1 MLTTNN
7 PDYEIL
13 HQTALK
19 APSSSGVYLWRNRE
33 ETVIYV
39 GKAKNLKNRLSSYF
53 SGNRQ
58 IKTELLVSNA
68 ASIEYITT
76 SNEYEAFL
84 LENNLIKKYTPR
96 YNIQLKD
103 GKSYPVLKITDEPFP
118 RFFKTRQVRR
128 GDNSLYFGP
137 FPDAGALD
145 TFIDTLYKVYPVRHC
160 RTFKKRDAPCMY
172 YHIGQCKAPCCN
184 KIDEQT
190 YNEYIEE
197 IKSLLEGKGDE
208 TVVKITAKMKEA
220 AANLNFEKAARLRDG
235 LRALTIMQNQ
245 NIVEDFAS
253 EDRDYIAHWREG
265 ELVSF
270 TVLKIRDGKLLGRD
284 NYRVESMNEDEEL
297 LEEFARAYYSEETA
311 LPPKIFVDE
320 KDNTEF
326 LEQWLTQLAGSNEQL
341 EVENSAVVEPVETTV
356 ISTVANDSERNGEIY
371 PTETTDENLGGTCL
385 AAGRAFRTS
394 ANRSIPTLPSGRFG
408 TPTAVLQSLPRE
420 SEASE
425 NTAAIESAVTR
436 SAVVEHVETTGHFD
450 KLNDHTAHCS
460 PLTAHYTTILEKVTS
475 SSSRRDIAALNM
487 ARENAKED
495 IIRRIRE
502 RGDMPALN
510 ELKDLLALPRLPER
524 IEGFDIAHIGGKF
537 PVASL
542 ISFWKGNPDKK
553 NYRYFRLK
561 TTNGVIDDFASM
573 REAATRRYSRLSNEN
588 ADLPDLIL
596 IDGGIGQVN
605 AVDGIL
611 KMLNLDIPIAGLA
624 KRDEEIW
631 RPHAS
636 KPICLPRRSD
646 ALRLLQRVRDETH
659 RFATSRNQNLRT
671 KENTVSVFA
680 SLPHIGEK
688 REKILIKTFTTLE
701 NLASSEEAK
710 IAQALGVRSDIATEI
725 LLAARAALEKRNET
739 KDSKK
744 ALFAAQIGGLSHESE
759 YYTASLANA
768 ALE

>member
-1 MLTTNN
+1 MQTTQTN
-7 PDYEIL
+7 PNYETL

-19 APSSSGVYLWRNRE
+19 APSSSGVYLWRNHE

-53 SGNRQ
+53 SGDRG
-58 IKTELLVSNA
+58 IKTQLLVSNA

-103 GKSYPVLKITDEPFP
+103 GKSYPSLKITKEAFP
-118 RFFKTRQVRR
+118 RLYKTRQVHR
-128 GDNSLYFGP
+128 GDGATYFGP

-145 TFIDTLYKVYPVRHC
+145 TFIDTLYKIYPVRHC
-160 RTFKKRDAPCMY
+160 RTFKKREAPCMY
-172 YHIGQCKAPCCN
+172 YHIGRCKAPCCN
-184 KIDEQT
+184 KIEEQT
-190 YNEYIEE
+190 YNEFIDE
-197 IKSLLEGKGDE
+197 IKALLEGKGDE
-208 TVVKITAKMKEA
+208 TVVKITAEMKKA
-220 AANLNFEKAARLRDG
+220 AAELKFEKAARLRDG

-245 NIVEDFAS
+245 NIVEDFAA

-284 NYRVESMNEDEEL
+284 NYRVESLNEDDEL
-297 LEEFARAYYSEETA
+297 LEEFARAYYDNAES
-311 LPPKIFVDE
+311 LPPKIFIDE

-326 LEQWLTQLAGSNEQL
+326 LGKWLEELA
-341 EVENSAVVEPVETTV
+341 
-356 ISTVANDSERNGEIY
+356 IRSEELGVKNLNGEDSPCA
-371 PTETTDENLGGTCL
+371 PTSLVATPS
-385 AAGRAFRTS
+385 AGDTPATP
-394 ANRSIPTLPSGRFG
+394 PTPHSSLI
-408 TPTAVLQSLPRE
+408 TP
-420 SEASE
+420 
-425 NTAAIESAVTR
+425 
-436 SAVVEHVETTGHFD
+436 H
-450 KLNDHTAHCS
+450 
-460 PLTAHYTTILEKVTS
+460 S
-475 SSSRRDIAALNM
+475 SRDIAALNM

-495 IIRRIRE
+495 IIRRVRE

-510 ELKDLLALPRLPER
+510 ELKDLLNLPRLPER

-561 TTNGVIDDFASM
+561 TTDGVIDDFASM

-588 ADLPDLIL
+588 AELPDLIL

-636 KPICLPRRSD
+636 HPICLPRRSD

-659 RFATSRNQNLRT
+659 RFATSRNQTLRT
-671 KENTVSVFA
+671 KENTISVFA
-680 SLPHIGEK
+680 SLPHVGEK
-688 REKILIKTFTTLE
+688 REKILIKEFVTLE
-701 NLASSEEAK
+701 NLATAEEAK
-710 IAQALGVRSDIATEI
+710 IAQVLHIRAPEASEI
-725 LLAARAALEKRNET
+725 LLAARAELEKRNET
-739 KDSKK
+739 KDAKK
-744 ALFAAQIGGLSHESE
+744 VMFKAQLGLNSENPDSGEESYASTLAA
-759 YYTASLANA
+759 A
-768 ALE
+768 ALDD

>member
-1 MLTTNN
+1 MNTTSN
-7 PDYEIL
+7 PNYEKL
-13 HQTALK
+13 HETALK
-19 APSSSGVYLWRNRE
+19 APSSSGVYLWRNQE

-53 SGNRQ
+53 SGNRA

-103 GKSYPVLKITDEPFP
+103 GKSYPVLKITKEEFP
-118 RFFKTRQVRR
+118 RFYKTRQVHRND
-128 GDNSLYFGP
+128 GAAYFGP
-137 FPDAGALD
+137 YPDASALD

-160 RTFKKRDAPCMY
+160 RTFKKREAPCMY

-184 KIDEQT
+184 KIDKET
-190 YNEYIEE
+190 YNIYIEE
-197 IKSLLEGKGDE
+197 IKSLLEGKGEE
-208 TVVKITAKMKEA
+208 TTAKITDQMKA
-220 AANLNFEKAARLRDG
+220 AAASLNFEKAARLRDG

-284 NYRVESMNEDEEL
+284 NYRVESMNEDNEL
-297 LEEFARAYYSEETA
+297 LEEFARAYYSEETS

-320 KDNTEF
+320 NDDTEF
-326 LEQWLTQLAGSNEQL
+326 LEQWLRQ
-341 EVENSAVVEPVETTV
+341 VEKEKLKIEK
-356 ISTVANDSERNGEIY
+356 I
-371 PTETTDENLGGTCL
+371 
-385 AAGRAFRTS
+385 
-394 ANRSIPTLPSGRFG
+394 
-408 TPTAVLQSLPRE
+408 
-420 SEASE
+420 
-425 NTAAIESAVTR
+425 TAA
-436 SAVVEHVETTGHFD
+436 
-450 KLNDHTAHCS
+450 
-460 PLTAHYTTILEKVTS
+460 
-475 SSSRRDIAALNM
+475 SSRRDIAALNM

-495 IIRRIRE
+495 IIRRLRE

-510 ELKDLLALPRLPER
+510 ELKDLLHLPRLPER

-561 TTNGVIDDFASM
+561 TTNGVIADFASM
-573 REAATRRYSRLSNEN
+573 REAATRRYSRLSNEK
-588 ADLPDLIL
+588 AELPDLIL

-611 KMLNLDIPIAGLA
+611 KMLGLEIPIAGLA

-636 KPICLPRRSD
+636 QPICLPRRSD

-659 RFATSRNQNLRT
+659 RFATSRNQTLRT

-680 SLPHIGEK
+680 SLPHVGEK
-688 REKILIKTFTTLE
+688 REKILIKEFITLE
-701 NLASSEEAK
+701 KLAASQEAK
-710 IAQALGVRSDIATEI
+710 IAQSLNVRSDIATEI

-739 KDSKK
+739 KK
-744 ALFAAQIGGLSHESE
+744 AKENMFAAQLGKDQSQEKENYAS
-759 YYTASLANA
+759 SLADE
-768 ALE
+768 ALSDL

>member
-1 MLTTNN
+1 MNTTSN
-7 PDYEIL
+7 PNYEKL
-13 HQTALK
+13 HETALK
-19 APSSSGVYLWRNRE
+19 APSSSGVYLWRNQE

-53 SGNRQ
+53 SGNRA

-103 GKSYPVLKITDEPFP
+103 GKSYPVLKITKEEFP
-118 RFFKTRQVRR
+118 RFYKTRQVHRND
-128 GDNSLYFGP
+128 GAAYFGP
-137 FPDAGALD
+137 YPDASALD

-160 RTFKKRDAPCMY
+160 RTFKKREAPCMY

-184 KIDEQT
+184 KIDKET
-190 YNEYIEE
+190 YNIYIEE
-197 IKSLLEGKGDE
+197 IKSLLEGKGEE
-208 TVVKITAKMKEA
+208 TTAKITDQMKA
-220 AANLNFEKAARLRDG
+220 AAASLNFEKAARLRDG

-284 NYRVESMNEDEEL
+284 NYRVESMNEDNEL
-297 LEEFARAYYSEETA
+297 LEEFARAYYSEETS

-320 KDNTEF
+320 NDDTEF
-326 LEQWLTQLAGSNEQL
+326 LERFL
-341 EVENSAVVEPVETTV
+341 
-356 ISTVANDSERNGEIY
+356 STDLHRFSQIKDSEVAPY
-371 PTETTDENLGGTCL
+371 
-385 AAGRAFRTS
+385 
-394 ANRSIPTLPSGRFG
+394 LPH
-408 TPTAVLQSLPRE
+408 E
-420 SEASE
+420 SEAGS
-425 NTAAIESAVTR
+425 V
-436 SAVVEHVETTGHFD
+436 
-450 KLNDHTAHCS
+450 
-460 PLTAHYTTILEKVTS
+460 PQTILERVTS
-475 SSSRRDIAALNM
+475 FSSRRDIAALNM

-495 IIRRIRE
+495 IIRRLRE

-510 ELKDLLALPRLPER
+510 ELKDLLHLPRLPER

-573 REAATRRYSRLSNEN
+573 REAATRRYSRLSNEK
-588 ADLPDLIL
+588 AELPDLIL

-611 KMLNLDIPIAGLA
+611 KMLGLEIPIAGLA

-636 KPICLPRRSD
+636 QPICLPRRSD

-659 RFATSRNQNLRT
+659 RFATSRNQTLRT

-680 SLPHIGEK
+680 SLPHVGEK
-688 REKILIKTFTTLE
+688 REKILIKEFITLE
-701 NLASSEEAK
+701 KLAASQEAK
-710 IAQALGVRSDIATEI
+710 IAQSLNVRSDIATEI
-725 LLAARAALEKRNET
+725 LLAARAALETRNET
-739 KDSKK
+739 KK
-744 ALFAAQIGGLSHESE
+744 AKENMFAAQLGKDQSQEKENYAS
-759 YYTASLANA
+759 SLADE
-768 ALE
+768 ALSDS

>member
-1 MLTTNN
+1 MVYSKPKSIMNPQTN
-7 PDYEIL
+7 PDYETL

-19 APSSSGVYLWRNRE
+19 APSSSGVYLWRNKE

-53 SGNRQ
+53 SGGRA

-76 SNEYEAFL
+76 ANEYEAFL

-103 GKSYPVLKITDEPFP
+103 GKSYPVLKITNEEFP
-118 RFFKTRQVRR
+118 RFYKTRQVHRTD
-128 GDNSLYFGP
+128 GASYFGP
-137 FPDAGALD
+137 YPDSGALD
-145 TFIDTLYKVYPVRHC
+145 TFIDSLYKVYPVRHC
-160 RTFKKRDAPCMY
+160 RTFKKREAPCMY
-172 YHIGQCKAPCCN
+172 YHIGRCKAPCCN
-184 KIDEQT
+184 KIDKET
-190 YNEYIEE
+190 YNVYIDE
-197 IKSLLEGKGDE
+197 IKSLLEGKGTE
-208 TVVKITAKMKEA
+208 TQNKITAQMKEA
-220 AANLNFEKAARLRDG
+220 AAALNFEKAARLRDG

-245 NIVEDFAS
+245 NIVEDFAA

-284 NYRVESMNEDEEL
+284 NYRVESLNEDDEL
-297 LEEFARAYYSEETA
+297 LEEFARAYYDSAES
-311 LPPKIFVDE
+311 LPPKIFIDE

-326 LEQWLTQLAGSNEQL
+326 LEEWLKEIENGKLKM
-341 EVENSAVVEPVETTV
+341 ENSGGPASPSGVPPF
-356 ISTVANDSERNGEIY
+356 ANAHS
-371 PTETTDENLGGTCL
+371 L
-385 AAGRAFRTS
+385 AATS
-394 ANRSIPTLPSGRFG
+394 GLHTLPQKPPS
-408 TPTAVLQSLPRE
+408 
-420 SEASE
+420 
-425 NTAAIESAVTR
+425 
-436 SAVVEHVETTGHFD
+436 
-450 KLNDHTAHCS
+450 
-460 PLTAHYTTILEKVTS
+460 ILEKVTE

-495 IIRRIRE
+495 IIRRVRE

-510 ELKDLLALPRLPER
+510 ELKDLLNLPRLPER

-588 ADLPDLIL
+588 AELPDLIL

-636 KPICLPRRSD
+636 HPICLPRRSD

-659 RFATSRNQNLRT
+659 RFATSRNQTLRT

-680 SLPHIGEK
+680 SLPHVGEK
-688 REKILIKTFTTLE
+688 REKILIKEFVTLE
-701 NLASSEEAK
+701 NLAASEEAK
-710 IAQALGVRSDIATEI
+710 IAQVLHIRAPEASEI
-725 LLAARAALEKRNET
+725 LLAARAELEKRNET
-739 KDSKK
+739 KNAKKTMFQAQLGSNLTDQQDDSYV
-744 ALFAAQIGGLSHESE
+744 S
-759 YYTASLANA
+759 TLADA